1 MKINIH
7 CWNAK
12 EKNVFLRIWGQI
24 AISNLSIYTK
34 IYQVIKKNA
43 KNLCVKF
50 LCDNYKTLNVV
61 NKNIIRIFVNQILE
75 KIHSQQ
81 VSDGYS
87 TTFKGLIFEDII
99 IE

>member
-7 CWNAK
+7 CWNSK
-12 EKNVFLRIWGQI
+12 EKKYLVLKIWGQI

-43 KNLCVKF
+43 KNLSVKF

-75 KIHSQQ
+75 K
-81 VSDGYS
+81 
-87 TTFKGLIFEDII
+87 
-99 IE
+99 